1 MVMAGSKRARLS
13 SSLIAF
19 ADNSNQKCP
28 GLAPTVGVNA
38 SVGNVYRKKLGCC
51 SACVI
56 VPTSFACG
64 TSVGGIRKYRC

>member
-1 MVMAGSKRARLS
+1 MGGTGKGRYNS
-13 SSLIAF
+13 SRIAQ

-51 SACVI
+51 SKCVI